1 MNETPF
7 LWIVLTVA
15 ISLAFD
21 FMNGFHDAANSIATI
36 VSTRVLQPLAAV
48 LWAAFFNFIAFLIF
62 GPRVA
67 ETISEIVKIQPGVP
81 VFVYIVFFG
90 VLGALLWNIFTW
102 WLGLPTSSS
111 HALIGGLAGAAIVY
125 GGIHIL
131 RLKTIGLIIAFIFI
145 SPILGFILGFAIMFC
160 LFWLLQNWRP
170 GILKQTFRKGQLIS
184 AALYSIGHGANDAQK
199 TMGIILA
206 VLIAGGFFPSS
217 VQLSIHNEET
227 LWIILAC
234 QTAISLGTLFG
245 GWRIVKTMG
254 MKITKLRPMGGF
266 SAELASAVSLFMA
279 TLLGIPVS
287 TTHTITGAIIGVG
300 SSTVSFSR
308 VKWGIATKIIWAWIL
323 TIPGAGLVSA
333 LSFYIFERAFK

>member
-1 MNETPF
+1 M
-7 LWIVLTVA
+7 
-15 ISLAFD
+15 
-21 FMNGFHDAANSIATI
+21 
-36 VSTRVLQPLAAV
+36 
-48 LWAAFFNFIAFLIF
+48 
-62 GPRVA
+62 
-67 ETISEIVKIQPGVP
+67 
-81 VFVYIVFFG
+81 
-90 VLGALLWNIFTW
+90 
-102 WLGLPTSSS
+102 
-111 HALIGGLAGAAIVY
+111 
-125 GGIHIL
+125 
-131 RLKTIGLIIAFIFI
+131 
-145 SPILGFILGFAIMFC
+145 
-160 LFWLLQNWRP
+160 RP

-199 TMGIILA
+199 TMGIIVA
-206 VLIAGGFFPSS
+206 VLIAGGVFSSS
-217 VQLSIHNEET
+217 VQLSIHNKET

-234 QTAISLGTLFG
+234 QAAISFGTLFG

-254 MKITKLRPMGGF
+254 MKITKLRPIGGF

-333 LSFYIFERAFK
+333 LTFYFFQLAFK